1 MILWY
6 PHSRELP
13 CSPCYISS
21 WWREEC
27 FKWLVWVFERV
38 ALWLNFWTGVK
49 TLAYPKQDIILRSG
63 NSTLRL
69 GGDRVPGQA
78 LALGEDVSDARK
90 KEQKMPDMRDG
101 HFQDSSKIFY
111 HFLGPP
117 ILRRMIGF
125 HRVWANKMLK
135 TERANVF
142 CPVHACSFPW
152 DMLLVHVCFWLP
164 APFPGSLPILALGL
178 GQCKA

>member
-1 MILWY
+1 M
-6 PHSRELP
+6 
-13 CSPCYISS
+13 
-21 WWREEC
+21 
-27 FKWLVWVFERV
+27 
-38 ALWLNFWTGVK
+38 K

-78 LALGEDVSDARK
+78 FALGEDVSDARK

-125 HRVWANKMLK
+125 HRV
-135 TERANVF
+135 
-142 CPVHACSFPW
+142 
-152 DMLLVHVCFWLP
+152 
-164 APFPGSLPILALGL
+164 
-178 GQCKA
+178 

>member
-1 MILWY
+1 M
-6 PHSRELP
+6 
-13 CSPCYISS
+13 
-21 WWREEC
+21 
-27 FKWLVWVFERV
+27 
-38 ALWLNFWTGVK
+38 K

-101 HFQDSSKIFY
+101 HFQDS
-111 HFLGPP
+111 
-117 ILRRMIGF
+117 
-125 HRVWANKMLK
+125 

-152 DMLLVHVCFWLP
+152 DMLLVHVCF
-164 APFPGSLPILALGL
+164 
-178 GQCKA
+178 